1 MHKLATAV
9 SLAMGVTLSASAL
22 AYDLTIDGVVTK
34 TGLTDIQI
42 SPSSTGVVITTTG
55 GTSGGGDTGG
65 GDTGGGDTGGGDTG
79 GGDTGGGDTGGGDTG
94 SGDTGGGSTV
104 CGAVPDTIDVADGID
119 WAQPGTQTR
128 IALAKKIKSMPFTA
142 TTSAGYL
149 GQISIASTT
158 GNSGVKRQVWV
169 SECPG
174 TAYTAANTACA
185 KTGTSSTVI
194 YFEQGTKYTGTFC
207 QLTPNKDYY
216 INVKNVD
223 CKSTS
228 CDVYRNIYTN
238 GKP

>member
-55 GTSGGGDTGG
+55 GTS
-65 GDTGGGDTGGGDTG
+65 
-79 GGDTGGGDTGGGDTG
+79 GGGDTGGGDTG

>member
-55 GTSGGGDTGG
+55 GTS
-65 GDTGGGDTGGGDTG
+65 G